1 MIFLFLALVAILF
14 SGANLYVNFGRGH
27 HQKHLCGI
35 ILNRNR
41 CLRIED
47 ISIFS
52 SDGDLFNTAEEPF
65 VNFLKKAS

>member
-14 SGANLYVNFGRGH
+14 SGATRMYNFCRGH
-27 HQKHLCGI
+27 YEKHLCGI

-47 ISIFS
+47 ISI
-52 SDGDLFNTAEEPF
+52 LALMAICLN
-65 VNFLKKAS
+65 